1 MGQSIFRQF
10 FYSRLMRQLDYCMF
24 LKSIN
29 QSWACD
35 NFRRQR
41 VVSVV
46 KWSIFRS
53 HTGHYSFGRAWGGR
67 GLAVERG
74 GGGSA
79 LVGGEGIGSHAATVG
94 SMADKAPKFDA
105 TPSSVCFFKT
115 CSFHF
120 QWSTLYIVLQVKHD
134 IWPWQVCTERTML
147 G

>member
-1 MGQSIFRQF
+1 MLSNGVF
-10 FYSRLMRQLDYCMF
+10 FGAMP
-24 LKSIN
+24 
-29 QSWACD
+29 
-35 NFRRQR
+35 
-41 VVSVV
+41 VV
-46 KWSIFRS
+46 
-53 HTGHYSFGRAWGGR
+53 TPLGGPGGGR

-120 QWSTLYIVLQVKHD
+120 Q
-134 IWPWQVCTERTML
+134 
-147 G
+147 